1 MTLHMTHIAN
11 RLKCSD
17 AHAWK
22 ILAII
27 GNHFDISWLDASLS
41 TINSTIDDAADYHK
55 KQDQNDKKLLADYYK
70 KQDQNDKK
78 LLETKVHDGFQK
90 DFDALLIKYN
100 AEVSL
105 WRISQ
110 DYQDDELTCEVSIPN
125 LFGPRYRFNLNLK
138 T

>member
-41 TINSTIDDAADYHK
+41 TINSTIDDAADYH
-55 KQDQNDKKLLADYYK
+55 K